1 MIGIICAMQ
10 SEMEKIHALIPVIGE
25 EEISGIHFYKGE
37 YQGQEIVTAICGIG
51 KVFAAMCA
59 QTMILTYH
67 PEMVLNVGVAGSLST
82 KLSIADIAIASDL
95 VEHDM
100 DTSAIGDPKGL
111 ISGINIINLP
121 CDAKIVKEMEEA
133 VAASGIDGIK
143 TVTGTIASGDQFIAN
158 PARKE
163 EIIKDFGAIACEM
176 EGAAIGQVCYV
187 NKVPCCVIRAISDSA
202 DNSSHMDYPEF
213 VKIAS
218 ANSAKVIVS
227 FLDRRLSAR

>member
-10 SEMEKIHALIPVIGE
+10 SEMEKIHALIPVTGE
-25 EEISGIHFYKGE
+25 EEISGIRFYKGD